1 MKRLSGRGIT
11 DRRLAVERR
20 NQKMDMIGH
29 QDGSDHIP
37 FRQTGDGSFEGG
49 EGRVIGKHLLAVGHA
64 EREEI
69 DNGLVWIEPNG
80 DTRGVA
86 LLGAMLSDQ
95 KLSGKR
101 GACPEGGS
109 SGSELAARCQF
120 PRNYR

>member
-69 DNGLVWIEPNG
+69 DNGLVWFEPNG

-86 LLGAMLSDQ
+86 HLGAMLSDQ
-95 KLSGKR
+95 KL
-101 GACPEGGS
+101 
-109 SGSELAARCQF
+109 
-120 PRNYR
+120 